1 MRDKIDD
8 GYSSRTIILLLNLE
22 VPNFFRIPLSD
33 MKLLRIECEKI
44 MKCYVTIAAAEA
56 KSRAAEFKR

>member
-8 GYSSRTIILLLNLE
+8 GYSSRIIILLLNLE
-22 VPNFFRIPLSD
+22 VPHFFRIPLLG
-33 MKLLRIECEKI
+33 MKLLRIECEEI